1 MAIITLTTDL
11 GDKDIYQ
18 AALKGS
24 ILKLLPTV
32 NIVDITNNVS
42 AFNIQ
47 QAAFIL
53 KNSFHYFP
61 DGTVHLIGI
70 DTVFSTNTKYLAIK
84 YKHHF
89 FVGADNGIFSLM
101 FSNEP
106 DEVVEITIMQD
117 LKFLHFPLADIFV
130 KAACHLANGG
140 PLKTIGVPVA
150 NIEHKM
156 NLHPIVEKNL
166 IKGSV
171 IYIDAFQNVITNITK
186 EFFNSI
192 QQGRQFI
199 LYFKRNE
206 TITNLSWHYSEVPE
220 GEKLCLFGIS
230 DHLEIAINKG
240 NASGLLGLGLGRYV
254 LYSISNNS
262 YMKKILLIALFS
274 LFLADAFAQ
283 SGADSVTYNIQRR
296 KINMMLAQRKQ
307 KFGQYDESLSKHTG
321 IFGLQTKKGYP

>member
-32 NIVDITNNVS
+32 NIVDITNSVS

-53 KNSFHYFP
+53 KNSFYYFP
-61 DGTVHLIGI
+61 EATVHLIGI
-70 DTVFSTNTKYLAIK
+70 DTVFSTSTRYLAIK
-84 YKHHF
+84 YRNHY

-101 FSNEP
+101 FNNEP

-130 KAACHLANGG
+130 KAACHLAKGG
-140 PLKTIGVPVA
+140 KLKEIGISTSD
-150 NIEHKM
+150 IEKKM
-156 NLHPIVEKNL
+156 NLQPVVDKNQ

-171 IYIDAFQNVITNITK
+171 IYIDSFQNVITNITK
-186 EFFNSI
+186 EFFNNV
-192 QQGRQFI
+192 QQGRRFI

-206 TITNLSWHYSEVPE
+206 TISHLSWHYNEVPE

-240 NASGLLGLGLGRYV
+240 NASGLLGLNLG
-254 LYSISNNS
+254 
-262 YMKKILLIALFS
+262 
-274 LFLADAFAQ
+274 
-283 SGADSVTYNIQRR
+283 DSVILDFEQ
-296 KINMMLAQRKQ
+296 
-307 KFGQYDESLSKHTG
+307 
-321 IFGLQTKKGYP
+321 

>member
-18 AALKGS
+18 AVLKGS
-24 ILKLLPTV
+24 ILKLIPTV
-32 NIVDITNNVS
+32 TIVDITHAVA
-42 AFNIQ
+42 AFNVQ

-70 DTVFSTNTKYLAIK
+70 DTVYNTYTKYLAIR
-84 YKHHF
+84 YRNQY

-101 FSNEP
+101 FTE
-106 DEVVEITIMQD
+106 DTQDIFEINIMQD

-140 PLKTIGVPVA
+140 LLEQIGLPV
-150 NIEHKM
+150 NTLEKKM
-156 NLHPIVEKNL
+156 NLQPVVEKNV

-171 IYIDAFQNVITNITK
+171 IYIDTFQNVITNITK
-186 EFFNSI
+186 EFFNSE
-192 QQGRQFI
+192 QKGRRFV

-206 TITNLSWHYSEVPE
+206 TINHLSWHYNEVPE
-220 GEKLCLFGIS
+220 GEKLCMFGIS

-240 NASGLLGLGLGRYV
+240 NASGLLGLNLG
-254 LYSISNNS
+254 
-262 YMKKILLIALFS
+262 
-274 LFLADAFAQ
+274 
-283 SGADSVTYNIQRR
+283 DSVIIDFQ
-296 KINMMLAQRKQ
+296 
-307 KFGQYDESLSKHTG
+307 
-321 IFGLQTKKGYP
+321 